1 MKFWSISILM
11 LASLVSFGQTY
22 FFYDDLS
29 EVESSPGVA
38 IIYPKAI
45 GPEIPDDLEAR
56 ESNESP
62 TFVTTMP
69 PMSGDNSETTTSS
82 MATTLGATTTDSNTA
97 STTKSTSEAATTGTA
112 TSSLSTTTT
121 STPEKLQVMTA
132 SASAPASVYVPRPVA
147 PKPTTHTSPATSR
160 VWHHFNSQPASVASS
175 HRSAWQR
182 VDRDSE
188 AVESN
193 PAPVYAAAKANAS
206 ARPASVYVRKPVFSN
221 PSSVPAKAITNKNS
235 NAEDDLAVGEFTMN
249 HRDIYYPEINRI
261 QAPNPMP
268 TSTASS
274 VSTTTTS
281 TSSSASASSNSSS
294 SWSSNNEYQASSSN
308 INAAYGTKGISPYL
322 GNTWQPSLPSPV
334 KAIRKVVKSSKT
346 YNDIERN
353 QGLLSSQQPYRVR
366 VVVQPTT
373 KAPIIEQNYY
383 QQKEYL
389 QEQLKEYLA
398 DHHQNYNINRVSS
411 ASASASA
418 AASASSSDSFNK
430 ITQVQTEYSTNAL
443 DDHQRKEYVEV
454 TQTKISPPVKSVPP
468 APIKSVPAPIKSP
481 PAPIKSLPAPKPLP
495 VRPAPIKQVYAT
507 KSPPR
512 AALRAPVFEQEY
524 EPPRPQP
531 IIQQQQHLEH
541 ENVNNQLNFKYLKN

>member
-45 GPEIPDDLEAR
+45 GPEIPDDLEAK

-62 TFVTTMP
+62 TFVTSMP
-69 PMSGDNSETTTSS
+69 PMSSDNSETTTSV
-82 MATTLGATTTDSNTA
+82 ATTIDATITDSNAA
-97 STTKSTSEAATTGTA
+97 STTKSTLESASTGSATL
-112 TSSLSTTTT
+112 SSSTTTT
-121 STPEKLQVMTA
+121 STPEKPRVMAA

-160 VWHHFNSQPASVASS
+160 VWHHFNSQPSASAASN

-193 PAPVYAAAKANAS
+193 PAPVYAAAKANTS
-206 ARPASVYVRKPVFSN
+206 VRPASVYVRKPVFSN
-221 PSSVPAKAITNKNS
+221 PTSPPPKPVNNKNS
-235 NAEDDLAVGEFTMN
+235 NAEDDLAVGEYSMN

-261 QAPNPMP
+261 QAPNPMT

-274 VSTTTTS
+274 VSSTTTTS
-281 TSSSASASSNSSS
+281 SSSASTSNNSS

-308 INAAYGTKGISPYL
+308 INAAYGTKSISPYL

-411 ASASASA
+411 SSASAAASASAS
-418 AASASSSDSFNK
+418 ASASSSDSFNK
-430 ITQVQTEYSTNAL
+430 ISQVQTEYSTNAL

-468 APIKSVPAPIKSP
+468 APIKSLPAPIKSL

-495 VRPAPIKQVYAT
+495 RPAPIKQVYAT

-541 ENVNNQLNFKYLKN
+541 ENVNNLN